1 VTLETRKISRET
13 VVIFLLAGL
22 LLAAAIVC
30 FFIVDEQVFSYLR
43 SHPETWHKN
52 FWPQALKELGR
63 GYALIWLLLTW
74 VVFTGKHKTVI
85 ICLLS
90 LLITLA
96 AVTAIKDVVRRPRPR
111 DVITAQATVENRKD
125 IFRSWS
131 FPSGDTASVFG
142 AGAVLAFAAP
152 WPVTLT
158 FAACCC
164 GVGILRVVVLAH
176 YPSDV
181 LAGAATGILCG
192 WVSISIRN
200 QYPGIESIFKGRERM
215 LSLTGIILIP
225 ILIWF
230 SKDIDNFMIFLEFYL
245 PAALII
251 GIAGRR
257 WQAVK
262 EKANGGHGLH

>member
-1 VTLETRKISRET
+1 MET
-13 VVIFLLAGL
+13 VVVFLLASL

-30 FFIVDEQVFSYLR
+30 FFITDERVFSYMR
-43 SHPETWHKN
+43 NHPETWHKN
-52 FWPQALKELGR
+52 FWPQALKQLGM

-74 VVFTGKHKTVI
+74 VAFTGRHKTVI

-96 AVTAIKDVVRRPRPR
+96 AVTVIKEVVRRPRPR
-111 DVITAQATVENRKD
+111 DVITAQANVENRKN

-152 WPVTLT
+152 WPVTLA

-164 GVGILRVVVLAH
+164 GVGILRVVALAH

-192 WVSISIRN
+192 WASISIRN
-200 QYPGIESIFKGRERM
+200 RYPGIESIFKGKEKI
-215 LSLTGIILIP
+215 LSLAGIILIP

-230 SKDIDNFMIFLEFYL
+230 SKDIDDFIIFLEFYV
-245 PAALII
+245 PIALII
-251 GIAGRR
+251 GLAGLQ

-262 EKANGGHGLH
+262 EKSRSGYGLH